1 MKIINA
7 SVGPG
12 ENHGCPFKHFDAA
25 VLRQKMTMNRVPQ
38 PGSNQFR
45 MRTFN
50 HWNNFFFFALP
61 AIQEIV
67 DLVTRHHYQIA
78 CQRYFEATHNTEVDS
93 GIQHPNQYFIESQ
106 KILNGEVKEKI
117 KGAHKVQTFRA
128 TLPAKVEKL
137 EANEDEILSESVLA
151 AIDMDDDFN

>member
-50 HWNNFFFFALP
+50 HGLITEIIFFL
-61 AIQEIV
+61 
-67 DLVTRHHYQIA
+67 LYQL
-78 CQRYFEATHNTEVDS
+78 F
-93 GIQHPNQYFIESQ
+93 
-106 KILNGEVKEKI
+106 KK
-117 KGAHKVQTFRA
+117 
-128 TLPAKVEKL
+128 
-137 EANEDEILSESVLA
+137 
-151 AIDMDDDFN
+151 